1 MEVQV
6 FPISNGCWLW
16 GVYLPG
22 MKKPP
27 PAAVPA
33 TIPTLVL
40 TVQPGGTVIVTMDG
54 TVLPPPANTAW
65 RRSSL
70 PEIIDQ
76 ATEHRTVAVWI
87 EINET
92 DGSSFT
98 DLIPALGIP
107 TPAPNDPAQSRGPRH
122 TTHPEL
128 HEVRAEGFVPGEDVA
143 IAIITNHTDAT
154 GNGLARALIDT
165 SQHRDVSEIVLVG
178 RISGTV
184 AIRRLG

>member
-1 MEVQV
+1 M
-6 FPISNGCWLW
+6 W

-22 MKKPP
+22 MKKPHQ
-27 PAAVPA
+27 AAVPA
-33 TIPTLVL
+33 TIPTVVL
-40 TVQPGGTVIVTMDG
+40 TVQPGDTVIVTMDG
-54 TVLPPPANTAW
+54 AVLPPPANTVW

-92 DGSSFT
+92 AGSSFT

-107 TPAPNDPAQSRGPRH
+107 TPAPSDPAPSRGPRRAKQ
-122 TTHPEL
+122 PKL

-143 IAIITNHTDAT
+143 IALVTGYTDAT
-154 GNGLARALIDT
+154 GDGLARTLIDT
-165 SQHRDVSEIVLVG
+165 TEHPNVSEIVLVG
-178 RISGTV
+178 RISGTM

>member
-1 MEVQV
+1 M
-6 FPISNGCWLW
+6 W
-16 GVYLPG
+16 GAYLPG
-22 MKKPP
+22 MKKPHH
-27 PAAVPA
+27 AAVPA
-33 TIPTLVL
+33 TIPTVVL
-40 TVQPGGTVIVTMDG
+40 TVQPGGTVIVSMDG

-87 EINET
+87 EVRET

-98 DLIPALGIP
+98 DLIPALDIP
-107 TPAPNDPAQSRGPRH
+107 TPAPSDPAPSRGPRRAKQ
-122 TTHPEL
+122 PKL

-143 IAIITNHTDAT
+143 IALVTAYTDAT
-154 GNGLARALIDT
+154 GDGVARTLIDT
-165 SQHRDVSEIVLVG
+165 SEHPDVSEVVLVG
-178 RISGTV
+178 GISGTM

>member
-1 MEVQV
+1 MR
-6 FPISNGCWLW
+6 

-22 MKKPP
+22 MKRPH

-33 TIPTLVL
+33 TIPTVVL
-40 TVQPGGTVIVTMDG
+40 TVQPGGTVIVTIDG
-54 TVLPPPANTAW
+54 AVLPPPANTVW

-92 DGSSFT
+92 AGSSFT

-107 TPAPNDPAQSRGPRH
+107 TPAPSDPAPSRGPRRAKQ
-122 TTHPEL
+122 PKL

-143 IAIITNHTDAT
+143 IALVTGYTDAT
-154 GNGLARALIDT
+154 GDGLARTLIDT
-165 SQHRDVSEIVLVG
+165 TEHPDVSEVVLVG
-178 RISGTV
+178 RISGTM

>member
-1 MEVQV
+1 M
-6 FPISNGCWLW
+6 FLRPSGRWLW

-22 MKKPP
+22 MKKPH

-33 TIPTLVL
+33 TIPTVVL
-40 TVQPGGTVIVTMDG
+40 TVQPGGTVIVSMDG
-54 TVLPPPANTAW
+54 TVLPPPANTVW

-87 EINET
+87 EVRET

-107 TPAPNDPAQSRGPRH
+107 TPAPSDPAPSRGPRRAKQ
-122 TTHPEL
+122 PKL
-128 HEVRAEGFVPGEDVA
+128 HEVRSEGFVPGEDVA
-143 IAIITNHTDAT
+143 IALVTGYTAAT
-154 GNGLARALIDT
+154 GDGLARTLIDA
-165 SQHRDVSEIVLVG
+165 SEHPEGCEIVLVG
-178 RISGTV
+178 RISGTM

>member
-1 MEVQV
+1 M
-6 FPISNGCWLW
+6 
-16 GVYLPG
+16 YLPG
-22 MKKPP
+22 MKKPH

-33 TIPTLVL
+33 TIPTVVL
-40 TVQPGGTVIVTMDG
+40 TVQPGGTVIVTIDG
-54 TVLPPPANTAW
+54 AVLPPPANTVW

-92 DGSSFT
+92 AGSSFT

-107 TPAPNDPAQSRGPRH
+107 TPAPSDPAPSRGPRRAKQ
-122 TTHPEL
+122 PKL

-143 IAIITNHTDAT
+143 IALVTGYTDAT
-154 GNGLARALIDT
+154 GDGLARTLIDT
-165 SQHRDVSEIVLVG
+165 TEHPDVSEVVLVG
-178 RISGTV
+178 RISGTM